1 MELMSHAKH
10 FTIIGMIIL
19 VSCFIYIEFLYLTVG
34 LLIIPMVIAC
44 VLAVCGMVLTAIG
57 IKQFI
62 IIKNLDETKNLKK

>member
-44 VLAVCGMVLTAIG
+44 VLVVCGAVLTAIG